1 MDCRNHPGAAA
12 AAVCSGCAESY
23 CDVCLVTVR
32 GTRYCAA
39 CKSMAVTS
47 APAVATAV
55 CKDANDALKLAALSF
70 FCFGIVLG
78 PMAISK
84 AMGAK
89 KKIAGNPGLSGEGR
103 ANAAMIMGALALVL
117 WIIGM
122 AQRTSGRR

>member
-32 GTRYCAA
+32 GTRYCAH
-39 CKSMAVTS
+39 CKSMAVTG
-47 APAVATAV
+47 APAVATTI
-55 CKDANDALKLAALSF
+55 CPEANDALKYAALSF

-78 PMAISK
+78 PVAISK
-84 AMGAK
+84 ALGAK
-89 KKIAGNPGLSGEGR
+89 KKIAADPSLSGEGR
-103 ANAAMIMGALALVL
+103 ANAAMVMGALALVF

-122 AQRTSGRR
+122 VQRASGRR